1 MTTYGADCAIT
12 QSYVVKIS
20 DWRVRISDSCNLT
33 YITPIEFNTGS
44 KAMKYK
50 LSRLSPILTGLIGGV
65 VLLAS
70 SGVYADNEAYLY
82 SSSSLAADQDRASG
96 ASQYTVAF
104 YHEDGVDGAKPG
116 AWVGNYGQLANENVA
131 LEEKSVNDSLDSSS
145 SAPGTGIGM
154 GVTPLFDT
162 YGVIRASSSHDK
174 STYVAL
180 GFISD
185 ELTMDETGTSDSRD
199 ESAFSYGFG
208 VNSSSSN
215 FEYMMS
221 VDQENRD
228 VTAIG
233 MRFTSEF

>member
-1 MTTYGADCAIT
+1 MSEAMQY
-12 QSYVVKIS
+12 KPF
-20 DWRVRISDSCNLT
+20 RIPL
-33 YITPIEFNTGS
+33 
-44 KAMKYK
+44 
-50 LSRLSPILTGLIGGV
+50 ILTGLVGGV

-70 SGVYADNEAYLY
+70 SGVYAGNEDYLY
-82 SSSSLAADQDRASG
+82 SSPSLAADEDRASG
-96 ASQYTVAF
+96 AFQYTVIS
-104 YHEDGVDGAKPG
+104 YYEDGVDGAKPG

-131 LEEKSVNDSLDSSS
+131 LEEKSVNDSLDSN
-145 SAPGTGIGM
+145 SASGTGIGM

-174 STYVAL
+174 STYLAL

-185 ELTMDETGTSDSRD
+185 GLTMDEDDTSDSRD

-221 VDQENRD
+221 LDQENRD

>member
-1 MTTYGADCAIT
+1 
-12 QSYVVKIS
+12 
-20 DWRVRISDSCNLT
+20 
-33 YITPIEFNTGS
+33 
-44 KAMKYK
+44 MKYK
-50 LSRLSPILTGLIGGV
+50 LSRLSTILTGLIGGV

-70 SGVYADNEAYLY
+70 SGVYAGNEAYLY
-82 SSSSLAADQDRASG
+82 SSPSLVADEDRASG
-96 ASQYTVAF
+96 AFQYTVAS

-131 LEEKSVNDSLDSSS
+131 LESN
-145 SAPGTGIGM
+145 
-154 GVTPLFDT
+154 
-162 YGVIRASSSHDK
+162 HDK

-180 GFISD
+180 GFIAD
-185 ELTMDETGTSDSRD
+185 ELTMDEAGTSDSRD

>member
-1 MTTYGADCAIT
+1 M
-12 QSYVVKIS
+12 Q
-20 DWRVRISDSCNLT
+20 
-33 YITPIEFNTGS
+33 
-44 KAMKYK
+44 YK
-50 LSRLSPILTGLIGGV
+50 LSRLSLILTGLISSV

-70 SGVYADNEAYLY
+70 SGVYAGNEAYLY
-82 SSSSLAADQDRASG
+82 SSPSLAADEDRASG
-96 ASQYTVAF
+96 AFQYTVAS
-104 YHEDGVDGAKPG
+104 YYEDGVDGAKSI
-116 AWVGNYGQLANENVA
+116 AWMGNYGQLADENVA
-131 LEEKSVNDSLDSSS
+131 PDEKSADDSLDSS

-185 ELTMDETGTSDSRD
+185 ELTMDEDDTSDSRD
-199 ESAFSYGFG
+199 KNALSYGFG

-221 VDQENRD
+221 MDQENNG
-228 VTAIG
+228 VSAVG
-233 MRFTSEF
+233 MKFTSEF

>member
-1 MTTYGADCAIT
+1 M
-12 QSYVVKIS
+12 
-20 DWRVRISDSCNLT
+20 
-33 YITPIEFNTGS
+33 S
-44 KAMKYK
+44 KAMQYK
-50 LSRLSPILTGLIGGV
+50 PFRIPLILTGLIGGV

-70 SGVYADNEAYLY
+70 SGVYAGNEDYLY
-82 SSSSLAADQDRASG
+82 SSPSLAADEDRASG
-96 ASQYTVAF
+96 AFQYTVIS
-104 YHEDGVDGAKPG
+104 YYEDGVDGAKPG

-131 LEEKSVNDSLDSSS
+131 LEEKSVNDSLDSN
-145 SAPGTGIGM
+145 SASGTGIGM

-174 STYVAL
+174 STYLAL

-185 ELTMDETGTSDSRD
+185 GLTMDEDDTSDSRD

>member
-1 MTTYGADCAIT
+1 M
-12 QSYVVKIS
+12 
-20 DWRVRISDSCNLT
+20 
-33 YITPIEFNTGS
+33 
-44 KAMKYK
+44 
-50 LSRLSPILTGLIGGV
+50 
-65 VLLAS
+65 
-70 SGVYADNEAYLY
+70 
-82 SSSSLAADQDRASG
+82 
-96 ASQYTVAF
+96 
-104 YHEDGVDGAKPG
+104 
-116 AWVGNYGQLANENVA
+116 GNYGQLANENVA
-131 LEEKSVNDSLDSSS
+131 LEEKSVDDSLDSSS
-145 SAPGTGIGM
+145 APGTSIGM

-162 YGVIRASSSHDK
+162 YGVIRASSNHDK

-185 ELTMDETGTSDSRD
+185 ELTMDEAGTSDSRD

>member
-1 MTTYGADCAIT
+1 M
-12 QSYVVKIS
+12 
-20 DWRVRISDSCNLT
+20 
-33 YITPIEFNTGS
+33 S
-44 KAMKYK
+44 KAMQYK
-50 LSRLSPILTGLIGGV
+50 PFRIPLILTGLIGGV

-70 SGVYADNEAYLY
+70 SGVYAGNEDYLY
-82 SSSSLAADQDRASG
+82 SSPSLAADEDRASG
-96 ASQYTVAF
+96 AFQYTVIS
-104 YHEDGVDGAKPG
+104 YYEDGVDGAKPG

-131 LEEKSVNDSLDSSS
+131 LEEKSVNDSLDSN
-145 SAPGTGIGM
+145 SASGTGIGM

-174 STYVAL
+174 STYLAL

-185 ELTMDETGTSDSRD
+185 GLTMDEDDTSDSRD

-221 VDQENRD
+221 LDQENRD

>member
-1 MTTYGADCAIT
+1 M
-12 QSYVVKIS
+12 
-20 DWRVRISDSCNLT
+20 
-33 YITPIEFNTGS
+33 S
-44 KAMKYK
+44 KAMQYA
-50 LSRLSPILTGLIGGV
+50 LSRLSPILTGLVGGV

-70 SGVYADNEAYLY
+70 SGVYAGNEDYLY
-82 SSSSLAADQDRASG
+82 SSPSLAADEDRASG
-96 ASQYTVAF
+96 AFQYTVIS
-104 YHEDGVDGAKPG
+104 YYEDGVDGAKPG

-131 LEEKSVNDSLDSSS
+131 LEEKSVNDSLDSN
-145 SAPGTGIGM
+145 SASGTGIGM

-174 STYVAL
+174 STYLAL

-185 ELTMDETGTSDSRD
+185 GLTMDEDDTSDSRD

-221 VDQENRD
+221 LDQENRD

>member
-1 MTTYGADCAIT
+1 
-12 QSYVVKIS
+12 
-20 DWRVRISDSCNLT
+20 
-33 YITPIEFNTGS
+33 
-44 KAMKYK
+44 MKYK
-50 LSRLSPILTGLIGGV
+50 LSRLSLILSGLIGGV

-70 SGVYADNEAYLY
+70 SGVYAGNEAYLY
-82 SSSSLAADQDRASG
+82 SSPSSAADEDQASG
-96 ASQYTVAF
+96 AFQYTVVS
-104 YHEDGVDGAKPG
+104 YHEDELDGAKPG
-116 AWVGNYGQLANENVA
+116 AWVNNYGQLTDENLA
-131 LEEKSVNDSLDSSS
+131 LEEKSVDDSLDSNS

-180 GFISD
+180 GFITD
-185 ELTMDETGTSDSRD
+185 ELTMDEADTSDSRD
-199 ESAFSYGFG
+199 SNAFSYGFG

-221 VDQENRD
+221 VDQENYD
-228 VTAIG
+228 VSAIG

>member
-1 MTTYGADCAIT
+1 MQY
-12 QSYVVKIS
+12 KPF
-20 DWRVRISDSCNLT
+20 RIPL
-33 YITPIEFNTGS
+33 
-44 KAMKYK
+44 M
-50 LSRLSPILTGLIGGV
+50 LTGLIGGV

-70 SGVYADNEAYLY
+70 SGVYAGNEVYLY
-82 SSSSLAADQDRASG
+82 SSPSLAADEDRASG
-96 ASQYTVAF
+96 AFQYTVAS
-104 YHEDGVDGAKPG
+104 YYEDGVDGAKSIV
-116 AWVGNYGQLANENVA
+116 WMGNYGQLADENVA
-131 LEEKSVNDSLDSSS
+131 LDEKSADDSLDSS

-174 STYVAL
+174 SNYLAL

-185 ELTMDETGTSDSRD
+185 ELTMDEAGTSDDRD
-199 ESAFSYGFG
+199 ENAFSYGFG
-208 VNSSSSN
+208 VNNSTSN

-228 VTAIG
+228 VTAVG

>member
-1 MTTYGADCAIT
+1 
-12 QSYVVKIS
+12 
-20 DWRVRISDSCNLT
+20 
-33 YITPIEFNTGS
+33 
-44 KAMKYK
+44 
-50 LSRLSPILTGLIGGV
+50 
-65 VLLAS
+65 
-70 SGVYADNEAYLY
+70 
-82 SSSSLAADQDRASG
+82 LAADEDRASG
-96 ASQYTVAF
+96 AFQYTVIS
-104 YHEDGVDGAKPG
+104 YYEDGVDGAKPG

-174 STYVAL
+174 STYIAL

-185 ELTMDETGTSDSRD
+185 ELTMDEDDTSDSRD
-199 ESAFSYGFG
+199 RTALSYGFG

>member
-1 MTTYGADCAIT
+1 MTAYDADCMIT

-20 DWRVRISDSCNLT
+20 DWRVRISDFCNLT
-33 YITPIEFNTGS
+33 YITPIELNTGS
-44 KAMKYK
+44 KAMQYK
-50 LSRLSPILTGLIGGV
+50 LSRLSLILTGLVGGV

-70 SGVYADNEAYLY
+70 SGVYAGNEAGFF
-82 SSSSLAADQDRASG
+82 SSPSLAADEDRTPG
-96 ASQYTVAF
+96 AFQYTVVS
-104 YHEDGVDGAKPG
+104 YHEDEVDGVKPG
-116 AWVGNYGQLANENVA
+116 TWIDNFGQLADENVA
-131 LEEKSVNDSLDSSS
+131 LEEKSSGDSLNSSS

-162 YGVIRASSSHDK
+162 YGVIRASSNRDK

-185 ELTMDETGTSDSRD
+185 ELNMDETGTSDSRE

>member
-1 MTTYGADCAIT
+1 MAA
-12 QSYVVKIS
+12 
-20 DWRVRISDSCNLT
+20 
-33 YITPIEFNTGS
+33 
-44 KAMKYK
+44 
-50 LSRLSPILTGLIGGV
+50 
-65 VLLAS
+65 
-70 SGVYADNEAYLY
+70 NE
-82 SSSSLAADQDRASG
+82 DRASG
-96 ASQYTVAF
+96 AFQYTVAS

-131 LEEKSVNDSLDSSS
+131 LEEKSVDDSLDSSS
-145 SAPGTGIGM
+145 APGTSIGM

-162 YGVIRASSSHDK
+162 YGVIRASSNHDK

-185 ELTMDETGTSDSRD
+185 ELTMDEAGTSDGRD

>member
-1 MTTYGADCAIT
+1 
-12 QSYVVKIS
+12 
-20 DWRVRISDSCNLT
+20 
-33 YITPIEFNTGS
+33 
-44 KAMKYK
+44 MKYK
-50 LSRLSPILTGLIGGV
+50 LSRLSLILSGLIGGV

-70 SGVYADNEAYLY
+70 SGVYAGNEAYLY
-82 SSSSLAADQDRASG
+82 SSPLLAADEDQASG
-96 ASQYTVAF
+96 AFQYTVAS

-116 AWVGNYGQLANENVA
+116 AWVDNYGQLTYENVA
-131 LEEKSVNDSLDSSS
+131 LEEKSVDDSLDSSS

-180 GFISD
+180 GFIAD
-185 ELTMDETGTSDSRD
+185 ELTMDEAGTSDSRD
-199 ESAFSYGFG
+199 KNAFSYGFG

-221 VDQENRD
+221 VDQENNG
-228 VTAIG
+228 VSAVG

>member
-1 MTTYGADCAIT
+1 MQY
-12 QSYVVKIS
+12 KPF
-20 DWRVRISDSCNLT
+20 RIPL
-33 YITPIEFNTGS
+33 
-44 KAMKYK
+44 
-50 LSRLSPILTGLIGGV
+50 ILTGLVGGA

-70 SGVYADNEAYLY
+70 SGVYAGNEDYLY
-82 SSSSLAADQDRASG
+82 SSPSLAADEDRASG
-96 ASQYTVAF
+96 AFQYTVIS
-104 YHEDGVDGAKPG
+104 YYEDGVDGAKPG
-116 AWVGNYGQLANENVA
+116 AWVCNDGQLANENVA
-131 LEEKSVNDSLDSSS
+131 LEEKSVNDSLDSN
-145 SAPGTGIGM
+145 SASGTGIGM

-174 STYVAL
+174 STYLAL

-185 ELTMDETGTSDSRD
+185 GLTMDEDDTSDSRD

-221 VDQENRD
+221 LDQENRD

>member
-1 MTTYGADCAIT
+1 
-12 QSYVVKIS
+12 
-20 DWRVRISDSCNLT
+20 
-33 YITPIEFNTGS
+33 
-44 KAMKYK
+44 MKYK
-50 LSRLSPILTGLIGGV
+50 LSRLSLILTGLIGGV

-70 SGVYADNEAYLY
+70 SGVYADNEAYFY
-82 SSSSLAADQDRASG
+82 SSPSLTADEDRATG
-96 ASQYTVAF
+96 AFHYTVAS
-104 YHEDGVDGAKPG
+104 YYEDEVDGAKPI
-116 AWVGNYGQLANENVA
+116 AWMGNYGQLTDENVA
-131 LEEKSVNDSLDSSS
+131 LEEKSADDSLNNSSGTS
-145 SAPGTGIGM
+145 GTGIGM

-185 ELTMDETGTSDSRD
+185 GLTMDEAGTSDSRD

-233 MRFTSEF
+233 MKFTSEF

>member
-1 MTTYGADCAIT
+1 M
-12 QSYVVKIS
+12 Q
-20 DWRVRISDSCNLT
+20 
-33 YITPIEFNTGS
+33 
-44 KAMKYK
+44 YK
-50 LSRLSPILTGLIGGV
+50 LSRLSLILTGLIGGV

-70 SGVYADNEAYLY
+70 SGVYAGNEAYLY
-82 SSSSLAADQDRASG
+82 SSPSLAADEDRASG
-96 ASQYTVAF
+96 AFQYTVAS
-104 YHEDGVDGAKPG
+104 YYEDGVDGAKSI
-116 AWVGNYGQLANENVA
+116 AWMGDYGQLTDENVA
-131 LEEKSVNDSLDSSS
+131 LDEKSADDSLDSSS
-145 SAPGTGIGM
+145 GISGTGIGM

-185 ELTMDETGTSDSRD
+185 ELTMDEAGTSDDRD
-199 ESAFSYGFG
+199 ENVFSYGFG

-221 VDQENRD
+221 VDHENHD
-228 VTAIG
+228 VSAIG

>member
-1 MTTYGADCAIT
+1 MSEAMQY
-12 QSYVVKIS
+12 KPF
-20 DWRVRISDSCNLT
+20 RIPL
-33 YITPIEFNTGS
+33 
-44 KAMKYK
+44 
-50 LSRLSPILTGLIGGV
+50 ILTGLIGGV

-70 SGVYADNEAYLY
+70 SGVYAGNEDYLY
-82 SSSSLAADQDRASG
+82 SSPSLAADEDRASG
-96 ASQYTVAF
+96 AFQYTVIS
-104 YHEDGVDGAKPG
+104 YYEDGVDGAKPG

-131 LEEKSVNDSLDSSS
+131 LEEKSVNDSLDSN
-145 SAPGTGIGM
+145 SASGTGIGM

-174 STYVAL
+174 STYLAL

-185 ELTMDETGTSDSRD
+185 GLTMDEDDTSDSRD